1 MEEFSQRNNV
11 SVKAPLFYKINVKY
25 GVNAKQLLTGFVV
38 LVCGAFFYYC
48 FRSQEYTYFL
58 SLLGSYSPPQR
69 TLLPPLFTIGNSLP
83 TFIHV
88 FAFISMTAGFL
99 ASQKRG
105 YLFICLAWLTIDVL
119 FELGQG
125 FGNTIILYIPDWFS
139 DVLFLENTK
148 DYLLHGRFDY
158 LDLISIVVGSSVAYF
173 FLMKTKQEKEE
184 TA

>member
-1 MEEFSQRNNV
+1 
-11 SVKAPLFYKINVKY
+11 
-25 GVNAKQLLTGFVV
+25 
-38 LVCGAFFYYC
+38 
-48 FRSQEYTYFL
+48 
-58 SLLGSYSPPQR
+58 
-69 TLLPPLFTIGNSLP
+69 
-83 TFIHV
+83 
-88 FAFISMTAGFL
+88 MTAGFFS
-99 ASQKRG
+99 SQKRG

-125 FGNTIILYIPDWFS
+125 FNNTIILYIPDWFS